1 MKKTFANPTTMNA
14 VEIATLNAFRKV
26 IVERGRN
33 LLECMNSESETNYI
47 DTELSDENNCCI
59 WWSMGCSEYD
69 HIPYITY
76 NKVNECLMIWYSDD
90 EGIPVLKKDY
100 EHSFDELRGIIKQI
114 DNALTDIDSKNE
126 DFMLWLRLGRK
137 LGLI

>member
-33 LLECMNSESETNYI
+33 LLECVNSEDETNYI

-59 WWSMGCSEYD
+59 WWCIGFEYM

-76 NKVNECLMIWYSDD
+76 NKIHECLMIWYSDD

-100 EHSFDELRGIIKQI
+100 EHSFDELREIIQLLEKELAKI
-114 DNALTDIDSKNE
+114 DEENE
-126 DFMLWLRLGRK
+126 MFRQWLILGRK
-137 LGLI
+137 LGFI

>member
-1 MKKTFANPTTMNA
+1 MEKTFANPTTMNA
-14 VEIATLNAFRKV
+14 VEIATLNAFRKI

-33 LLECMNSESETNYI
+33 LLECMNSENETNYI
-47 DTELSDENNCCI
+47 DTELSDENNCTI
-59 WWSMGCSEYD
+59 WWSMGGSEYD

-76 NKVNECLMIWYSDD
+76 NKIHECLMIWYSDD

-100 EHSFDELRGIIKQI
+100 EHSLDELRHIIKQI
-114 DNALTDIDSKNE
+114 DEALADIDSKNE

>member
-14 VEIATLNAFRKV
+14 VEIATLNAFRKI

-33 LLECMNSESETNYI
+33 LLECMNSEEDTNYI
-47 DTELSDENNCCI
+47 DTELSDKNNCTI
-59 WWSMGCSEYD
+59 WWSIGGSEYD

-76 NKVNECLMIWYSDD
+76 NKVYECLMIWYNDD

-100 EHSFDELRGIIKQI
+100 EHSLDELRHIIKQI
-114 DNALTDIDSKNE
+114 DEALADIDSKNE

>member
-33 LLECMNSESETNYI
+33 LLECVNSEDETNYI

-59 WWSMGCSEYD
+59 WWCIGFEYM

-76 NKVNECLMIWYSDD
+76 NKIHECLMIWYSDD
-90 EGIPVLKKDY
+90 EGIPVFKKDY

-114 DNALTDIDSKNE
+114 DEALADIDSKNE

-137 LGLI
+137 LGLV